1 MARIYYAG
9 DWAVLVGP
17 SFAETPFY
25 HSPKGL
31 EIFNYGTWL
40 TDALQSTGEHQVTS
54 VPAWDFYKLPP
65 GGYERVLE
73 GHDVFVFSDVDA
85 KLFQLAPS
93 FFDREKF
100 GSTILTFPDRI
111 RLTIDA
117 VRAGKGVMFLGGWY
131 SFTGEM
137 GKGGWGRTRLAELLP
152 VRCLETED
160 LVESTEGFTARPT
173 AAGAPAFAG
182 LDLGAMPPLLG
193 YNKVRPSED
202 GRVLAEVRETG
213 DPLVAVRRCGAGR
226 SLAFMSD
233 PAPHWACNFVF
244 WERYA
249 EFWLRCLGQVL
260 PDSGR

>member
-1 MARIYYAG
+1 MARIYYVG
-9 DWAVLVGP
+9 DWAVLLGP

-40 TDALQSTGEHQVTS
+40 TDALQSRGEHQVTS
-54 VPAWDFYKLPP
+54 VSAWDFYKLPP
-65 GGYERVLE
+65 GGYERILE
-73 GHDVFVFSDVDA
+73 EYDVVVFSDVDA

-100 GSTILTFPDRI
+100 GTRVLTFPDRI
-111 RLTIDA
+111 RLTVDA

-131 SFTGEM
+131 SFTGEL

-160 LVESTEGFTARPT
+160 LVESTEGYTVRPT
-173 AAGAPAFAG
+173 LSGSALFAG
-182 LDLGAMPPLLG
+182 LDLAGMPPLLG
-193 YNKVRPSED
+193 YNKVQKID
-202 GRVLAEVRETG
+202 GGEVLAEVQETG
-213 DPLVAVRRCGAGR
+213 DPLVAVRPFGAGR

-244 WERYA
+244 WEHYA
-249 EFWLRCLGQVL
+249 DFWLRCLGQVL
-260 PDSGR
+260 PSPQR